1 MPIALFSSVGNGIY
15 NFVYAINMKIKKSRN
30 PELVKFKENV
40 NDLLV
45 EFIETDL
52 QASENALHITRQR
65 EIQLQAI
72 ITNQKDQTDKTEEI
86 LDEERSKKE

>member
-52 QASENALHITRQR
+52 
-65 EIQLQAI
+65 
-72 ITNQKDQTDKTEEI
+72 
-86 LDEERSKKE
+86 